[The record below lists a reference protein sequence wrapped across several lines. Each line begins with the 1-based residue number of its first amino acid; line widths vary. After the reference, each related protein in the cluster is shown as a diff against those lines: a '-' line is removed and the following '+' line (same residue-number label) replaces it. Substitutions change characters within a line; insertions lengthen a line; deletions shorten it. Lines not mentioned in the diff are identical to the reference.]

1 MLKNHVSVAL
11 ISEDKIWKSL
21 KKSSLYSD
29 FNLEIYDAP
38 MMIEDDIS
46 ANKRSFRS
54 SSMHKTAA
62 AVAEQIRADILQQ
75 FQAWCQ
81 IGWLRDH
88 PYIMSAKRVGGV
100 QTCLGTRLVDKL
112 MTKGSSL

>member
-1 MLKNHVSVAL
+1 MRYENFF
-11 ISEDKIWKSL
+11 
-21 KKSSLYSD
+21 SD
-29 FNLEIYDAP
+29 FTFEIYDAP

-75 FQAWCQ
+75 FQ
-81 IGWLRDH
+81 
-88 PYIMSAKRVGGV
+88 
-100 QTCLGTRLVDKL
+100 T
-112 MTKGSSL
+112 